1 MDGGVIPSLK
11 KEGRGVGGSPPSPP
25 CPRTALFLHGF
36 SHRFAWSLRWGT
48 GFFGIFRGIMAVREN
63 RALEGGAS
71 PLRARHMDGGV
82 TPSEK
87 KRGGGVGGSP
97 PPPLSGFGGCSG
109 PVMML
114 GADASMSDEC
124 RRSRQK
130 APAADPE
137 RGPEAGEGITSF
149 VKWPENPH
157 QENRASC

>member
-48 GFFGIFRGIMAVREN
+48 GFFGIFRDHGGSRKPGA
-63 RALEGGAS
+63 EGRGT

-97 PPPLSGFGGCSG
+97 PPPLSGFGGCPG

-130 APAADPE
+130 APAADQE
-137 RGPEAGEGITSF
+137 RGPEAGGGGRIICKS
-149 VKWPENPH
+149 PENPH